1 MLMLAREIFTVFCFL
16 AFLGVVY
23 FAYNKRS
30 ASVHESVGRSI
41 IEDDDNEIMDLDDGQ
56 AKR

>member
-1 MLMLAREIFTVFCFL
+1 MLMLVREIFTVFCFL
-16 AFLGVVY
+16 AVLGVVY

-41 IEDDDNEIMDLDDGQ
+41 IEDDDNEIIDLDDGQ
-56 AKR
+56 AKK